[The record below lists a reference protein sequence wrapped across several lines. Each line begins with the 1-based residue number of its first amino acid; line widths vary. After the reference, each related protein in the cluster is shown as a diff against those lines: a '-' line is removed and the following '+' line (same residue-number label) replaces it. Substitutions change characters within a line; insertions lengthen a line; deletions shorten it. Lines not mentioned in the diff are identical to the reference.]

1 MKELEY
7 YKNDSNEVKKVAPI
21 KKEKELLG
29 TLYPQK
35 GHKCFEINTLTNEIK
50 EAEYSTNETAY
61 LLNPGVS
68 VKSMQ
73 GYIKRV
79 LNTKS
84 DCVYITALNKKNA
97 LKKYREQLKT
107 KSCS

>member
-1 MKELEY
+1 MKELEQID
-7 YKNDSNEVKKVAPI
+7 KISVEVVKPI

-29 TLYPQK
+29 TLRPQK
-35 GHKCFEINTLTNEIK
+35 GHKCFEINTLTNEVK

-61 LLNPGVS
+61 LLNPDIS
-68 VKSMQ
+68 VKSMS

-97 LKKYREQLKT
+97 LKKYQQLKQ
-107 KSCS
+107 KQ

>member
-1 MKELEY
+1 MKELEKY
-7 YKNDSNEVKKVAPI
+7 SNDSNEIKQVAPI

-50 EAEYSTNETAY
+50 EAEYSTNETSY
-61 LLNPGVS
+61 LLNPDVS
-68 VKSMQ
+68 VKSMR

-84 DCVYITALNKKNA
+84 NCVYITALNKKNA
-97 LKKYREQLKT
+97 LKKYNEQLKQRQ
-107 KSCS
+107 